1 MAKAMTARTG
11 FSTRASIP
19 KAGGRALRRIAR
31 IAVPHARVSS
41 RVTIGC
47 AVTMLAVACPTATW
61 AAGATSQKKALGISI
76 PASARVKGTTSTA
89 TTTSA
94 QATTTPAS
102 GTPASAQAATGTNAT
117 TTGTSAGGA
126 QPGTVAPGGTSTATT
141 PTAAAAPPAG
151 TQGSSAAGTT
161 TAPPASSATKV
172 GVARGR
178 NREGTRLSTAALA
191 LAAMGALLALGCLV
205 WLAGRWL
212 ALEPR
217 WTTSLAHSLREASYR
232 ASQTWAEFSDWAR
245 LGH

>member
-31 IAVPHARVSS
+31 IALPHARVSS
-41 RVTIGC
+41 RVRIGC
-47 AVTMLAVACPTATW
+47 AVTMLAVACPTA
-61 AAGATSQKKALGISI
+61 ACATSQKKALGISI

-89 TTTSA
+89 TTTNA
-94 QATTTPAS
+94 PATTTPAS
-102 GTPASAQAATGTNAT
+102 GTPASAPAATGTNAT

-141 PTAAAAPPAG
+141 PTPAAPPAG

-161 TAPPASSATKV
+161 TAPPPSSTTKV

-178 NREGTRLSTAALA
+178 NRKGTRLSTAALA
-191 LAAMGALLALGCLV
+191 LAAMGALLALGCLM

-217 WTTSLAHSLREASYR
+217 WTTSLGHSLREASYR
-232 ASQTWAEFSDWAR
+232 ASATWAEFSDWAR